1 MPKEKK
7 EAQQVNPA
15 MIDKQELMDMFTRMT
30 DNLLQMESYREMN
43 NEIVKE
49 IKDNFGFKPSAIRA
63 AATALYKRKREELE
77 EKQEE
82 IFTILNLVESAKRR
96 NSSDTSELW

>member
-1 MPKEKK
+1 
-7 EAQQVNPA
+7 
-15 MIDKQELMDMFTRMT
+15 MIDKQELMDLFTRMT

-43 NEIVKE
+43 NEVVKE

-82 IFTILNLVESAKRR
+82 IFTILNLVESAKRK
-96 NSSDTSELW
+96 NVSDV

>member
-1 MPKEKK
+1 MPKEKQ
-7 EAQQVNPA
+7 ESLPINPA
-15 MIDKQELMDMFTRMT
+15 MIDKEELMDLFTRMT
-30 DNLLQMESYREMN
+30 DNLLQIESYREMN

-82 IFTILNLVESAKRR
+82 IFTILNLVESAKRK
-96 NSSDTSELW
+96 NVSDV

>member
-1 MPKEKK
+1 MTKEKK
-7 EAQQVNPA
+7 EIPQINPA
-15 MIDKQELMDMFTRMT
+15 MIDKNELMDLFTRMT

-49 IKDNFGFKPSAIRA
+49 IKDSFGFKPSAIRA

-96 NSSDTSELW
+96 NSSDTSDI

>member
-1 MPKEKK
+1 MPREKK
-7 EAQQVNPA
+7 EIAQINPA
-15 MIDKQELMDMFTRMT
+15 MIDKEELMDMFTRMT

-82 IFTILNLVESAKRR
+82 IFTILNLIESAKRR
-96 NSSDTSELW
+96 KSSDTSEL

>member
-1 MPKEKK
+1 MPKEKQEK
-7 EAQQVNPA
+7 TPINTA
-15 MIDKQELMDMFTRMT
+15 MIDKKELMNLFDKIT

-43 NEIVKE
+43 NDLVKE
-49 IKDNFGFKPSAIRA
+49 IKDSFGFKPSAIRA
-63 AATALYKRKREELE
+63 AASAMYKRKREELE

-96 NSSDTSELW
+96 NSSDTSDL

>member
-1 MPKEKK
+1 MTKEKK
-7 EAQQVNPA
+7 EVTPIDPA
-15 MIDKQELMDMFTRMT
+15 MINKQELMDKFTQIT
-30 DNLLQMESYREMN
+30 DNLLQIEAHREHN
-43 NEIVKE
+43 NEIVKD
-49 IKDNFGFKPSAIRA
+49 IKSNFGFTPSAIRA

-96 NSSDTSELW
+96 GSSDTTDL

>member
-7 EAQQVNPA
+7 EIAQINPA
-15 MIDKQELMDMFTRMT
+15 MIDKEELMDMFTRMT

-96 NSSDTSELW
+96 KSSDTSEL

>member
-1 MPKEKK
+1 
-7 EAQQVNPA
+7 
-15 MIDKQELMDMFTRMT
+15 MIDKEELMNLFNKIT

-43 NEIVKE
+43 NDLVKE
-49 IKDNFGFKPSAIRA
+49 IKDSFGFKPSAIRA
-63 AATALYKRKREELE
+63 AASAMYKRKREELE

-96 NSSDTSELW
+96 SSSDTSDL

>member
-1 MPKEKK
+1 MLKEKK
-7 EAQQVNPA
+7 ETQQINPA

-82 IFTILNLVESAKRR
+82 IFTILNLVESAKRK
-96 NSSDTSELW
+96 NASDV

>member
-1 MPKEKK
+1 MPKEKQ
-7 EAQQVNPA
+7 ESLPINPA
-15 MIDKQELMDMFTRMT
+15 MIDKQELMDLFTRMT

-43 NEIVKE
+43 NEVVKE

-82 IFTILNLVESAKRR
+82 IFTILNLVESAKRK
-96 NSSDTSELW
+96 NASDV

>member
-96 NSSDTSELW
+96 NSSDTSEL

>member
-1 MPKEKK
+1 MPKEKQ
-7 EAQQVNPA
+7 ESLPINPA
-15 MIDKQELMDMFTRMT
+15 MIDKEELMDLFTRMT

-82 IFTILNLVESAKRR
+82 IFTILNLVESAKRK
-96 NSSDTSELW
+96 NASDV

>member
-1 MPKEKK
+1 MPKEKQ
-7 EAQQVNPA
+7 ESLPINPA
-15 MIDKQELMDMFTRMT
+15 MIDKQELMDLFTRMT

-82 IFTILNLVESAKRR
+82 IFTILNLVESAKRK
-96 NSSDTSELW
+96 NVSDV

>member
-1 MPKEKK
+1 
-7 EAQQVNPA
+7 
-15 MIDKQELMDMFTRMT
+15 MIDKEELMDLFTRMT

-82 IFTILNLVESAKRR
+82 IFTILNLVESAKRK
-96 NSSDTSELW
+96 NVSDV

>member
-1 MPKEKK
+1 MTKEKK
-7 EAQQVNPA
+7 EVTQINPA
-15 MIDKQELMDMFTRMT
+15 MIDKQELMDLFTRIT

-96 NSSDTSELW
+96 NSSDISDL

>member
-1 MPKEKK
+1 MPKEKQ
-7 EAQQVNPA
+7 ESLPINPV
-15 MIDKQELMDMFTRMT
+15 MIDKEELMDLFTRMT

-82 IFTILNLVESAKRR
+82 IFTILNLVESAKRK
-96 NSSDTSELW
+96 NVSDV

>member
-1 MPKEKK
+1 MPKEKQ
-7 EAQQVNPA
+7 ESLPINPA
-15 MIDKQELMDMFTRMT
+15 MIDKQELMDLFTRMT

-43 NEIVKE
+43 NEVVKE

-82 IFTILNLVESAKRR
+82 IFTILNLVESAKRK
-96 NSSDTSELW
+96 NVSDV

>member
-1 MPKEKK
+1 MPKEKQ
-7 EAQQVNPA
+7 ESLPINPA
-15 MIDKQELMDMFTRMT
+15 MIDKEELMDLFTRMT

-82 IFTILNLVESAKRR
+82 IFTILNLVESAKRK
-96 NSSDTSELW
+96 NVSDV

>member
-1 MPKEKK
+1 MSKEKQEK
-7 EAQQVNPA
+7 IQINPA
-15 MIDKQELMDMFTRMT
+15 MIDKEELMNLFNKIT

-43 NEIVKE
+43 NDLVKE
-49 IKDNFGFKPSAIRA
+49 IKDSFGFKPSAIRA
-63 AATALYKRKREELE
+63 AASAMYKRKREELE

-96 NSSDTSELW
+96 SSSDTSDL

>member
-1 MPKEKK
+1 MPKEKPEK
-7 EAQQVNPA
+7 TQINPS
-15 MIDKQELMDMFTRMT
+15 MIDKEELMNLFNKIT

-43 NEIVKE
+43 NDLVKE
-49 IKDNFGFKPSAIRA
+49 IKDSFGFKPSAIRA
-63 AATALYKRKREELE
+63 AASALYKRKREELE

-96 NSSDTSELW
+96 TSSDTSDL

>member
-1 MPKEKK
+1 MPKEKQ
-7 EAQQVNPA
+7 ESLPINPA
-15 MIDKQELMDMFTRMT
+15 MIDKEELMDLFTRMT

-43 NEIVKE
+43 NEVVKE

-82 IFTILNLVESAKRR
+82 IFTILNLVESAKRK
-96 NSSDTSELW
+96 NVSDV

>member
-7 EAQQVNPA
+7 EIAQINPA
-15 MIDKQELMDMFTRMT
+15 MIDKEELMDMFTRMT

-96 NSSDTSELW
+96 KSSDTSDL

>member
-1 MPKEKK
+1 MTKEKK
-7 EAQQVNPA
+7 ETVQINPA
-15 MIDKQELMDMFTRMT
+15 MIDKQELMDLFTRMT

-96 NSSDTSELW
+96 NASDV

>member
-1 MPKEKK
+1 
-7 EAQQVNPA
+7 
-15 MIDKQELMDMFTRMT
+15 MIDKEELMDLFTRMT

-82 IFTILNLVESAKRR
+82 IFTILNLVESAKRK
-96 NSSDTSELW
+96 NASDV

>member
-1 MPKEKK
+1 MTKEKK
-7 EAQQVNPA
+7 EVAQINPA
-15 MIDKQELMDMFTRMT
+15 MIDKQELMDLFTKIT
-30 DNLLQMESYREMN
+30 DNLLQIEAFRDMN
-43 NEIVKE
+43 NELVKE

-96 NSSDTSELW
+96 SSSDTSDL

>member
-1 MPKEKK
+1 MTREKQ
-7 EAQQVNPA
+7 ESLPINPA
-15 MIDKQELMDMFTRMT
+15 MIDKQELMDLFTRMT

-96 NSSDTSELW
+96 NASDV

>member
-1 MPKEKK
+1 MPREKQ
-7 EAQQVNPA
+7 ESLPINPA
-15 MIDKQELMDMFTRMT
+15 MIDKQELMDLFTRMT

-96 NSSDTSELW
+96 NASDV